1 MMKRS
6 KIILRGKNTI
16 FIFITLILLG
26 GCGLKQESLKINH
39 YAIDFKT
46 KNIAKK
52 PKFDSI
58 FIEEPNVN
66 KAYNLTAIFYTTKP
80 YMFEEYAKNRWIN
93 LPSSM
98 IHNSLLE
105 SFQSSNIFSIVSF
118 EDTKIKYDYVL
129 KTNVIKLYHEIN
141 ADKSYVILK
150 INFNLLK
157 DEKLVKTFS
166 YDKKVLVKENRPY
179 EFVNSLNKT
188 FEEIMEELFKE
199 INNSSL

>member
-1 MMKRS
+1 MKN
-6 KIILRGKNTI
+6 L
-16 FIFITLILLG
+16 FYLLIALLIS
-26 GCGLKQESLKINH
+26 GCTLKQEVGQTNS
-39 YAIDFKT
+39 YSIDFNS
-46 KNIAKK
+46 KNSSYNNIGK
-52 PKFDSI
+52 SI
-58 FIEEPNVN
+58 LIEEPLVN
-66 KAYNLTAIFYTTKP
+66 KSFNSRSIFYSQKP
-80 YMFEEYAKNRWIN
+80 YLFEEYAKNRWIN

>member
-1 MMKRS
+1 MKN
-6 KIILRGKNTI
+6 L
-16 FIFITLILLG
+16 FYLLIVVLIS
-26 GCGLKQESLKINH
+26 GCSLKQEVTDINS
-39 YAIDFKT
+39 YSIDFNSKNSSY
-46 KNIAKK
+46 KNIGK
-52 PKFDSI
+52 SI
-58 FIEEPNVN
+58 LIEEPLVN
-66 KAYNLTAIFYTTKP
+66 KSFNSRSIFYSQKP
-80 YMFEEYAKNRWIN
+80 YLFEEYAKNRWIN